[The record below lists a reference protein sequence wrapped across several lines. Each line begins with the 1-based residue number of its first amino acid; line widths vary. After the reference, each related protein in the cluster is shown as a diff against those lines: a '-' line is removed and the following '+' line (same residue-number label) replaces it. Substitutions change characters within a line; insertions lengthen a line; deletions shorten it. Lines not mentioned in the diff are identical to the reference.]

1 MLLVLEIEMS
11 MANTTSK
18 RYFCE
23 HCEQQLSKTSYFK
36 HKRLYYD
43 RKSETWKKERVHYTD
58 SSEDFNEF
66 QVAESCQGCDS
77 SNHETFG
84 EFFSPLKT
92 SFLSLLIMHLSM

>member
-84 EFFSPLKT
+84 EFSHHSK
-92 SFLSLLIMHLSM
+92 HLFCLF